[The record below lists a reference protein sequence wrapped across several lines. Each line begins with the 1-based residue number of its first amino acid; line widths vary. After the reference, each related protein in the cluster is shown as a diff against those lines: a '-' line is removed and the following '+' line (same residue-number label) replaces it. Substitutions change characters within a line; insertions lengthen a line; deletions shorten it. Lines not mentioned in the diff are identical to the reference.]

1 MMFPQAGRRR
11 HVNGVVLLDKPEGI
25 GSNQALQRIRRL
37 YRAEKAGHIGTL
49 DPLATGVLP
58 ICFGEA
64 TKFGAAGMEAD
75 KVYRFQIRL
84 GVTTTTGDR
93 EGTVLECRPVVGIDE
108 QAVRAALPAL
118 VGAIQQVPPVY
129 SAIKID
135 GRPAYA
141 HAREGNVPEMSART
155 VHVHGLELLAFAGE
169 NLTLRAHVGKGTYVR
184 ALATDLGLALGC
196 GAHVVELRREAV
208 GCHDLGQTVT
218 LTALESMTEAERDAL
233 LEPVDFLLDGM
244 ASIEVAT
251 HDAERLAQGQAV
263 AVDANSAG
271 RLKVYGAGRFLGLA
285 DAEEGRLKPRR
296 WCAAPSPSTT
306 PGYPP
311 APAGR
316 RIAPSS

>member
-1 MMFPQAGRRR
+1 MMRQDQRRR
-11 HVNGVVLLDKPEGI
+11 HVDGVLLLDKPEGM
-25 GSNQALQRIRRL
+25 GSNRVLQHIRRL

-93 EGTVLECRPVVGIDE
+93 EGAVLERRPVVGIDE

-118 VGAIQQVPPVY
+118 VGTIQQVPPVY

-141 HAREGNVPEMSART
+141 HARDGNVPEMSART
-155 VHVHGLELLAFAGE
+155 VHVHSLEVLAFDGE
-169 NLTLRAHVGKGTYVR
+169 NLMLRAHVGKGTYVR

-218 LTALESMTEAERDAL
+218 LTALESINEFERDAL
-233 LEPVDFLLDGM
+233 LRPVDFLLDGI

-251 HDAERLAQGQAV
+251 RDAERLAQGRAV
-263 AVDANSAG
+263 AIDASSVG
-271 RLKVYGAGRFLGLA
+271 RLKVYAVGRFLGLA
-285 DAEEGRLKPRR
+285 DAEEGWLKPRR
-296 WCAAPSPSTT
+296 WCAATSPSTT
-306 PGYPP
+306 P
-311 APAGR
+311 
-316 RIAPSS
+316 